1 MQHIRTHNEKSNV
14 VNCNDCNLKDVEIAE
29 LKCTM
34 KKMEEVERIM
44 NTIVTQKDIELTNV
58 SKEVDK
64 LEKQKNKLEKD
75 HKKIVKEQKEE
86 LQKCYNQVGKY
97 VTENNV
103 LLEEIKTLRKLREVK
118 DKLKE
123 ADARKKPD
131 VIVADHDENTN
142 ESLDIEDDHV
152 NQNQNQ
158 NQNQN

>member
-1 MQHIRTHNEKSNV
+1 
-14 VNCNDCNLKDVEIAE
+14 
-29 LKCTM
+29 M

-123 ADARKKPD
+123 ADARKKPE
-131 VIVADHDENTN
+131 VIVVE
-142 ESLDIEDDHV
+142 LDLKSAVCLHR
-152 NQNQNQ
+152 
-158 NQNQN
+158 